1 MQCQIHEFRAW
12 MYYVQWY
19 SVFWTACTEKG
30 EINAV
35 VSLTKEFQLRTL
47 ILSEHIIDAMNGIIK
62 KKYF

>member
-1 MQCQIHEFRAW
+1 MNVLRSMILCILNGL
-12 MYYVQWY
+12 YG
-19 SVFWTACTEKG
+19 KG